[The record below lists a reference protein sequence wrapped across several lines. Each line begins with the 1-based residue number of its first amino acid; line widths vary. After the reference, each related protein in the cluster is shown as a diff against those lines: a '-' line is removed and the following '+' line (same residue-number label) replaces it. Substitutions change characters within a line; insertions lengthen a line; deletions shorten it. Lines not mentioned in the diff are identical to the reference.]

1 MILTM
6 NRVNRGT
13 HMAYDALLS
22 GATFDDTLFTLAE
35 NLRELEKEPLPWLA
49 VMSRATLDIPI

>member
-13 HMAYDALLS
+13 YDALLS